1 MQVCAMV
8 QASVRRQGLIWAHK
22 QLWGPGR
29 RHVLLWLLSLPEQ
42 TQEMEM
48 KEVRSMV
55 CKCTAG
61 GATLGSWTATGTE
74 AWAGCWCGSWAPEGW
89 VGREHGGT

>member
-1 MQVCAMV
+1 MRWYRPVSEDR
-8 QASVRRQGLIWAHK
+8 ASS
-22 QLWGPGR
+22 GPTSSCGA
-29 RHVLLWLLSLPEQ
+29 LAAGMFSWLLSLPEQ

>member
-22 QLWGPGR
+22 QLWGPGC

-55 CKCTAG
+55 CK
-61 GATLGSWTATGTE
+61 
-74 AWAGCWCGSWAPEGW
+74 
-89 VGREHGGT
+89 